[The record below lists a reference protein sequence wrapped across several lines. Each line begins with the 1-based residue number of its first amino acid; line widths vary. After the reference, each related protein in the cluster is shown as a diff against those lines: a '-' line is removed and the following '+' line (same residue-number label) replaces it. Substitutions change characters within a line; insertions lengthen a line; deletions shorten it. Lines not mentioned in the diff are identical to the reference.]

1 MSVINIEH
9 LTKNFGD
16 NRVLKGIDL
25 TVEQGEVV
33 AILGGSGSGKSTMLR
48 CINQSVS
55 PTTGRIWVND
65 VELTDPHTNL
75 DKARTEI
82 SMVFQ
87 QFNLFPNMT
96 VLENIMLAPTKV
108 RHISKK
114 QARETALT
122 VLKRVGLSEKADEYP
137 NNLSG
142 GQKQRVAIARA
153 LAMQPKVMLF
163 DEPTSAL
170 DPEMVDEVLA
180 IIKDLA
186 KSGMTMLVVS
196 HEMSFAHDV
205 ATRVL
210 FLDRGKIIADGT
222 PAEVMDHP
230 KNTRMRDFFAA
241 SNN

>member
-1 MSVINIEH
+1 MSVIKIEH

-16 NRVLKGIDL
+16 NHVLKGINI
-25 TVEQGEVV
+25 VIEQGEVV

-48 CINQSVS
+48 CINQSVT
-55 PTTGRIWVND
+55 PTTGRIWVNG

-75 DKARTEI
+75 DKERADI
-82 SMVFQ
+82 AMVFQ

-108 RHISKK
+108 RRISKRE
-114 QARETALT
+114 ARETALAT
-122 VLKRVGLSEKADEYP
+122 LERVGLSEKADEYP

-210 FLDRGKIIADGT
+210 FLEHGKILADGT
-222 PAEVMDHP
+222 PSQVMDHS
-230 KNTRMRDFFAA
+230 KNARIRDFFAA